1 MLAAGRAVSTDHR
14 TAHVMLQTTIG
25 EGGKMKIGDK
35 KVDKWR
41 TLGLVVKEGLLTEDE
56 LRAALADLDATL
68 PLPAKGAA
76 RPGPEVMESFPFAGA
91 ALNEVALHPEFLSLC
106 ERALETSRPMLAE
119 SRIVATVGGSADA
132 GEFRSAWDEL
142 DSILPPPSE
151 PSRGLVVT
159 VVPYTDLTDDTGPVE
174 VLIHVDGGEAAEP
187 EVVSVPRGSAIVL
200 QGGTRYRLRPV
211 AADSVR
217 ILHITVYSAAD
228 RLEVPRGHHLRATPK
243 TAAFLRQASKEQLAA
258 VGFPPADDPYW
269 SADDATAVAAL
280 APAVAPEPEPV
291 VFN

>member
-1 MLAAGRAVSTDHR
+1 
-14 TAHVMLQTTIG
+14 
-25 EGGKMKIGDK
+25 MKIGDK

-41 TLGLVVKEGLLTEDE
+41 ALGLVVKEGLLTEDE
-56 LRAALADLDATL
+56 LRAALADLDTAPLL
-68 PLPAKGAA
+68 PTTGAP
-76 RPGPEVMESFPFAGA
+76 RPGLEVVESFPFAGA

-106 ERALETSRPMLAE
+106 ERALQTARPTLVG

-132 GEFRSAWDEL
+132 GEFRSAWEDL

-151 PSRGLVVT
+151 PSRGIIVT
-159 VVPYTDLTDDTGPVE
+159 VVPYTDLTDDTGAME
-174 VLIHVDGGEAAEP
+174 VLAHVAGDEAGEP

-211 AADSVR
+211 AAGSAR
-217 ILHITVYSAAD
+217 ILHINVYSAAE
-228 RLEVPRGHHLRATPK
+228 RLEVPREHHLRATPR

-258 VGFPPADDPYW
+258 AGFPSTDDPYW
-269 SADDATAVAAL
+269 SAADAAAVAAL
-280 APAVAPEPEPV
+280 APALEPEPV